1 MFSKVYKN
9 ILFSFFSILYFVCNP
24 IVSYSELATPSV
36 YIVTVNS
43 MDLCEDA
50 ACTKYTRIGA
60 VSKSFDIASVAA
72 SGDVG
77 TYVEEI
83 ALEVGKSYTHA
94 RWNLNRA
101 MTLKGTVTVGGQSC
115 ATSTNGTA
123 GAEQV
128 SAHNAITQ
136 TEGNLSVFMVDVG
149 YMADANSP
157 IASDYTSTGVQLV
170 SDDFPSATTFDYIKK
185 LTSTYTVTEEIPEI
199 SMSFDVTNNLG
210 AGRASSNSNGIV
222 AGECF
227 YWVEDPSPTITIK

>member
-1 MFSKVYKN
+1 MNIKKLFYIITIFFIFYIFPKMVFSQT
-9 ILFSFFSILYFVCNP
+9 FD
-24 IVSYSELATPSV
+24 TPEV

-50 ACTKYTRIGA
+50 SCTKYTRLGTT
-60 VSKSFDIASVAA
+60 SKSFDIAAAAA

-157 IASDYTSTGVQLV
+157 VAADYTSTGVQLV